1 MNYFIKSAVKQVV
14 LHADFNT
21 NDLFSGSW
29 VLTHCRKTDSAEDG
43 AVIHTR

>member
-29 VLTHCRKTDSAEDG
+29 VLTHYRKPDSAEDS